1 MQGKCRKGKYLGEF
15 FLRFVVQHADS
26 DSTTESSVVGVLCRH
41 VAANTRYL
49 IVGKFR
55 DMERGEATHAQVSA
69 HKLSRS
75 VVLMPLLAPA
85 ASFC

>member
-1 MQGKCRKGKYLGEF
+1 MQGKCWKGKYLGEF

-85 ASFC
+85 AGFC